1 MGTEAPNDAPQ
12 ALPKEVLSGQQAFSR
27 LLADV
32 NLELLEFLLDMWRG
46 MDGFRKANQL
56 PGADPELL
64 SLKPHDLAAKLLT
77 SSEKE
82 AVRRSLHQW
91 VQELKLHH
99 AALLE
104 GYQEAVAEGTRQILD
119 EFDPE
124 AMSREL
130 EGTKVKVGPIMM
142 NSSWRPLRTQ
152 AIWEEY
158 LLRFQKLRALEAADY
173 ERFHREGFRQGY
185 LRFLQRH
192 QMAGEKT
199 GEDKTAVE
207 KDGVEKDGGEKD
219 ETS

>member
-1 MGTEAPNDAPQ
+1 MGMDEPQQRPQ
-12 ALPKEVLSGQQAFSR
+12 AAESSHQAFSR

-46 MDGFRKANQL
+46 MDGFRRSNQL

-64 SLKPHDLAAKLLT
+64 SLKPHELAAKLLT
-77 SSEKE
+77 SPEKE
-82 AVRRSLHQW
+82 AVRRSLHRW

-104 GYQEAVAEGTRQILD
+104 GYQEAVAEGTSGILD

-130 EGTKVKVGPIMM
+130 KGQKVKVGPVSL
-142 NSSWRPLRTQ
+142 SSDWRPVRTQ

-158 LLRFQKLRALEAADY
+158 LLRFRKLRSLEAADY
-173 ERFHREGFRQGY
+173 ERFHREGFRRGY
-185 LRFLQRH
+185 LNFLQTH
-192 QMAGEKT
+192 QSGGGAGDESGAGGEGSDENKT
-199 GEDKTAVE
+199 GE
-207 KDGVEKDGGEKD
+207 GED
-219 ETS
+219 A